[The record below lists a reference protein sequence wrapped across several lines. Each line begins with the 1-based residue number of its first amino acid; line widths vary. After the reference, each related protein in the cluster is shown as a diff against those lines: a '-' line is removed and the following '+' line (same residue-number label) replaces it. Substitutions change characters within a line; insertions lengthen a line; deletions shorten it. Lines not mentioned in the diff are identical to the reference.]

1 MSEEKAKGWGK
12 KAAYLFMVALLVLAV
27 CFASYL
33 SLRMLADLAA
43 MRQTPETKTLTI
55 LHAWEEG
62 GQYYFADELG
72 SVYHIACKRNL
83 WKQEGELQY
92 DDMPKIRFEKLEVG
106 HRYHI
111 EYVLK
116 ECNHVEH
123 VLKQGNVRLS
133 LSEKEMVR

>member
-1 MSEEKAKGWGK
+1 MSEEKARGWGK

-33 SLRMLADLAA
+33 SLLTLADLQA
-43 MRQTPETKTLTI
+43 MQKTPETKTLTI

-72 SVYHIACKRNL
+72 CVYHIACRGNL
-83 WKQEGELQY
+83 WKQEGELRY
-92 DDMPKIRFEKLEVG
+92 DDMPKVRFEKLEEG

-111 EYVLK
+111 EYVMR
-116 ECNHVEH
+116 
-123 VLKQGNVRLS
+123 QGNVRLS
-133 LSEKEMVR
+133 LGEEEMVR